1 VRTAARLL
9 VGALVLAGPPQ
20 CLLTGCTPPK
30 VYWTQRVR
38 VNGKDFVFQRI
49 ESLLPQGHRVSYL
62 NGGFVVEG
70 PGPVAVNG
78 FEISVK
84 DGEVLL
90 ANQRIADLRA
100 GEEVYFPADMKWR
113 VRASSGSDSP

>member
-1 VRTAARLL
+1 MRIAARLII
-9 VGALVLAGPPQ
+9 GALAAGEEA
-20 CLLTGCTPPK
+20 LG
-30 VYWTQRVR
+30 QRVR
-38 VNGKDFVFQRI
+38 INGKDFVFQRI
-49 ESLLPQGHRVSYL
+49 ESLTPQGQRVSYL

-84 DGEVLL
+84 EGEVLL
-90 ANQRIADLRA
+90 ANQRIAELRA

-113 VRASSGSDSP
+113 VRPSSSDSP